1 MISAILLAAGESKRM
16 ENENKLLKEIDG
28 ISILQYSIKNILGSA
43 IDELIIV
50 LGHEKEIVEKT
61 IEKNKKIKLIYNE
74 NYKNGI
80 FTSIKTG
87 LKSIS
92 KKTEAF
98 FLCLGDMPNVNQNI
112 YNKIIKS
119 RDTYNKKLKPNLRRE
134 IIIPSYEN
142 KQGNPILF
150 SKFMKNEIIKIKN
163 DDEIKKIIELNKEK
177 ILNVPIKSD
186 GVILDFDTQND
197 FVLKIPNIY
206 K

>member
-1 MISAILLAAGESKRM
+1 MKQLNNSLKRYERKWVFDNKNLNIDYNQILIVDADTIIHPNAPDVFELTD
-16 ENENKLLKEIDG
+16 NKFCAVHNYGSYDWICR
-28 ISILQYSIKNILGSA
+28 SI
-43 IDELIIV
+43 
-50 LGHEKEIVEKT
+50 
-61 IEKNKKIKLIYNE
+61 E
-74 NYKNGI
+74 NYKKHLFPDVDVPLFEYFNSGVI
-80 FTSIKTG
+80 VCNKNHKEF
-87 LKSIS
+87 
-92 KKTEAF
+92 
-98 FLCLGDMPNVNQNI
+98 

-150 SKFMKNEIIKIKN
+150 SKFMKNEIMKIKN

-197 FVLKIPNIY
+197 FVLKIPNI
-206 K
+206 